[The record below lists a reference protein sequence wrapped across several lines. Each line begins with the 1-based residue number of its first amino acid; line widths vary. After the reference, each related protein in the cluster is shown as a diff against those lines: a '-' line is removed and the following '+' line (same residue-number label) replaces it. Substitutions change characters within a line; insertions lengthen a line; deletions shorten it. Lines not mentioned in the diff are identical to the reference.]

1 MNIHIANSIGADMFI
16 SWIGEAD
23 QIRRIN
29 IRTLGGLHGIAYLKR
44 QLGAPILLAQ
54 L

>member
-1 MNIHIANSIGADMFI
+1 MNIHNANSIGADVI
-16 SWIGEAD
+16 IYWIGEAD
-23 QIRRIN
+23 QICR
-29 IRTLGGLHGIAYLKR
+29 GLHGIAYLNR

>member
-1 MNIHIANSIGADMFI
+1 MQGGSNLQDEYLTI
-16 SWIGEAD
+16 
-23 QIRRIN
+23 
-29 IRTLGGLHGIAYLKR
+29 GGLHGIAYLKR